1 MGVPSLVFT
10 GIAREETVVT
20 RVTLSSKYQLVIPED
35 VRSELGLQPGQQFDV
50 VAVNGRLHVLPAR
63 SMSDIVGLY
72 PGIDASFERDDD
84 RVP

>member
-1 MGVPSLVFT
+1 MSSR
-10 GIAREETVVT
+10 GIAAEEPVVT
-20 RVTLSSKYQLVIPED
+20 RVTLSSKYQLVIPDD
-35 VRSELGLQPGQQFDV
+35 VRRELGLRPGQQFDV

-72 PGIDASFERDDD
+72 PGIDTALERDDD